1 MLAVGA
7 GGRRF
12 LATAVEGSALNI
24 EAATTAPAATPSG
37 SQHLDSVS
45 SMSKAVLS
53 AASPRPQPPSG
64 IQSRRAPQP
73 IPAAQQEEAQQIY
86 LPNMVFRLVR
96 NSPREQNNPF
106 IATFRVP
113 VQLTKPDIVSYLWQV
128 YGLKVTSISTITE
141 MGDKVRMRP
150 GRYVSERRMKNTKKA
165 IVGME
170 EPFWFPEKRPESW
183 LRDNFEK
190 YAMILPLCMSHASN

>member
-1 MLAVGA
+1 MAA
-7 GGRRF
+7 ATSIGGPRF
-12 LATAVEGSALNI
+12 LATAVEDSNSSSNTSTSPNAQSSSAN
-24 EAATTAPAATPSG
+24 TASILAQKT
-37 SQHLDSVS
+37 
-45 SMSKAVLS
+45 LS

-64 IQSRRAPQP
+64 AQARRAPQP
-73 IPAAQQEEAQQIY
+73 VPASQAGEAQQIY
-86 LPNMVFRLVR
+86 LPNFIFRLVR
-96 NSPREQNNPF
+96 NSPKEQHNPY

-170 EPFWFPEKRPESW
+170 EPFWFPEKRPETW

-190 YAMILPLCMSHASN
+190 